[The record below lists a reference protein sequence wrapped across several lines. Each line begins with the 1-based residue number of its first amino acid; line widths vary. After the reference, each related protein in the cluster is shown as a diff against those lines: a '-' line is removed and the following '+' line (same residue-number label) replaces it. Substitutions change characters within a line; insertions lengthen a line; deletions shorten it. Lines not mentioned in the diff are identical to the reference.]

1 MQLVKKTRQ
10 KRSPHLCIRAPGVG
24 GLKLIFKAPK
34 CFAVYLIFFSFFL
47 YHIFKISCNHT
58 NFDGYM
64 VGPALKMVCMMNKLY
79 VLSLYV
85 AHSAVSYSY

>member
-34 CFAVYLIFFSFFL
+34 CFAVYLIFFSFF
-47 YHIFKISCNHT
+47 YIIFS
-58 NFDGYM
+58 
-64 VGPALKMVCMMNKLY
+64 KLAAITQT
-79 VLSLYV
+79 LMDTWWDQ
-85 AHSAVSYSY
+85 H